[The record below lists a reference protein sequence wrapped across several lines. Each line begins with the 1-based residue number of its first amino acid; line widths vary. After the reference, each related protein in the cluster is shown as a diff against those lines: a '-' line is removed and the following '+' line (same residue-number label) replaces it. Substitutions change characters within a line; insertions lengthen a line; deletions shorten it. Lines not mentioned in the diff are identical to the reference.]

1 MDGYDAPVAAL
12 DCPTW
17 LRQLRQGAYLTRT
30 FSGDAMPAVW
40 YGCPPGLIPLTSNGS
55 ALLYRGIWVCWFRP
69 GHPRSYVMSDIE
81 DACRLREI
89 AITDAQ
95 FAAWMIIQAIVCND
109 DVTDEAIRFHAD
121 TRPLDLER
129 LDEHTMAHGD
139 GWEGL
144 TALPLFQNP
153 RPNAVGTR
161 SEATGGVLHP
171 QHTAPARFRDACW
184 FELSEEQQR
193 IALDHPDAAPWL
205 RRDAP
210 VARLFDDYLS
220 SGRQAEA
227 WATLN
232 STGWSLPDARAA
244 AERLA
249 AATDRPLLTLQLRA
263 WIAFSQQTDIPE
275 RYGY

>member
-1 MDGYDAPVAAL
+1 MYTDILKGLDPKPWIGAWQSGSFLTDALSEARRPP
-12 DCPTW
+12 D
-17 LRQLRQGAYLTRT
+17 
-30 FSGDAMPAVW
+30 W
-40 YGCPPGLIPLTSNGS
+40 YGCPPGLIPLASDGS
-55 ALLYRGIWVCWFRP
+55 GPIYIGVWVRWFEE
-69 GHPRSYVMSDIE
+69 PRRHTYVMCSVE
-81 DACRLREI
+81 NGHLLREI
-89 AITDAQ
+89 ARTDEQFSVWLTLRAIAFEGAITDE
-95 FAAWMIIQAIVCND
+95 IVTFCKETGPLSVSDIEAHARAFGD
-109 DVTDEAIRFHAD
+109 D
-121 TRPLDLER
+121 PER
-129 LDEHTMAHGD
+129 LTD
-139 GWEGL
+139 
-144 TALPLFQNP
+144 LPMFRDQ
-153 RPNAVGTR
+153 RPNDIGPEAV
-161 SEATGGVLHP
+161 ATYGVLHP
-171 QHTAPARFRDACW
+171 QHTDPARFRDACW

-249 AATDRPLLTLQLRA
+249 ATTDLPGLALQLRA